1 MVPGKGRVNMTFAVK
16 VRFFNATPVPVHTG
30 MVVPATSPAL
40 HWTLVVIDWVPSN
53 EGDAVLG

>member
-1 MVPGKGRVNMTFAVK
+1 MTFAVK